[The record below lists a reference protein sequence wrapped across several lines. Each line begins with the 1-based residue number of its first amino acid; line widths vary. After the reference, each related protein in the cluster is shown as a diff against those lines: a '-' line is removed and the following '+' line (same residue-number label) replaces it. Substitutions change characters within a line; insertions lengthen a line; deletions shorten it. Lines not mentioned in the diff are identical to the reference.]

1 MAEVLNVKVREER
14 GKRPVRRLRRAG
26 AIPAVLYGH
35 GEKTVSLSI
44 PQAEVSAAMRH
55 GSRLVELKGD
65 VSEKAFIRDLQW
77 DTYGLEVVH
86 MDLARISEHERV
98 KVQVAIELRGEA
110 PGVKEGGVVHHLI
123 HELSIECAVSAIPD
137 KLHVNIN
144 HLTKG
149 GEIKVS
155 DLAVPEGVKVLT
167 GADEVVV
174 NCEEPVE
181 MPEEAAVSLE
191 GAEPEVIG
199 RKAEEEGEEEE

>member
-1 MAEVLNVKVREER
+1 MAEVLNVKLRQET
-14 GKRPVRRLRRAG
+14 GTRPMRRLRRLG

-35 GEKTVSLSI
+35 GEKTLSLAI
-44 PQAEVSAAMRH
+44 PQVEVAAAMRH

-65 VSEKAFIRDLQW
+65 LTEKAFIRELQW

-86 MDLARISEHERV
+86 MDLTRISEHERV
-98 KVQVAIELRGEA
+98 RVQVAIELRGEA

-144 HLTKG
+144 ALNKG
-149 GEIKVS
+149 SEIKVS
-155 DLAVPEGVKVLT
+155 DLAVPEGVKVFT
-167 GADEVVV
+167 PADEVVV
-174 NCEEPVE
+174 HCVEPVE
-181 MPEEAAVSLE
+181 APEEAPAAIE

-199 RKAEEEGEEEE
+199 RKAEEDEEEE